1 MPKPIPTFVFRPNN
15 SFSSLSWPNCSAKTI
30 VGLGTSR
37 FVRPIWPLFPMEKW
51 RPYHLHSYK
60 SGLVITYIHNRI
72 KLWKAVFECFR
83 VFSRAFFEI
92 SANNEH
98 FCKFETKS
106 RICKIAN
113 CLQKSRITP
122 EKTRVSAPQRN
133 SIMNVGHSF
142 FAFSLSF
149 RNPPC

>member
-1 MPKPIPTFVFRPNN
+1 MANTKIAVEFPTLELRNDKDN
-15 SFSSLSWPNCSAKTI
+15 AGI
-30 VGLGTSR
+30 
-37 FVRPIWPLFPMEKW
+37 
-51 RPYHLHSYK
+51 
-60 SGLVITYIHNRI
+60 VITYIHNRI

-113 CLQKSRITP
+113 CLQKSRIKL
-122 EKTRVSAPQRN
+122 EKTTRK
-133 SIMNVGHSF
+133 HE
-142 FAFSLSF
+142 
-149 RNPPC
+149 

>member
-1 MPKPIPTFVFRPNN
+1 MTLDDFKE
-15 SFSSLSWPNCSAKTI
+15 
-30 VGLGTSR
+30 R
-37 FVRPIWPLFPMEKW
+37 FKDIYDEDIDA
-51 RPYHLHSYK
+51 
-60 SGLVITYIHNRI
+60 GIVITYIHNRI

-113 CLQKSRITP
+113 CLQKSRIKL
-122 EKTRVSAPQRN
+122 EKTTRK
-133 SIMNVGHSF
+133 HE
-142 FAFSLSF
+142 
-149 RNPPC
+149 